1 MPPITRNLNEI
12 DERFDNKDTKVNIL
26 VDLNETFL
34 YEYCVYSP
42 IRHPPIPSA
51 QQQHFLRKYF
61 EEAGWYTNQRSTS
74 KSRIIMIGSCKLL
87 FSQKK
92 LNILAFNFEGFSF
105 LYFITIEFLI

>member
-1 MPPITRNLNEI
+1 MPEHMPPLTRNLNEI

-51 QQQHFLRKYF
+51 QQHML
-61 EEAGWYTNQRSTS
+61 
-74 KSRIIMIGSCKLL
+74 
-87 FSQKK
+87 
-92 LNILAFNFEGFSF
+92 IL
-105 LYFITIEFLI
+105 